1 MTASDPDQSPAVGET
16 PDASGRQPAG
26 PPDATA
32 RLSDIPAIREA
43 LRRLIAA
50 GLHSEAVQ
58 LARSLA
64 RAGALD
70 CKTQV
75 EAAGSCLQAG
85 DLESAEELARGAVAL
100 DPDDAAARNTLA
112 YCLIQ
117 RRMFAAAAEE
127 AAVAVRLDPSLA
139 PAHNHLGLALMAA
152 GQAEAAV
159 EAFARALQL
168 APRDL
173 NYGLNVATTLEALGR
188 LDEALARL
196 DATRRV
202 HPASTSVYLIR
213 AELLQKLQRYPEA
226 LDSYETAIDLAPD
239 DPMAH
244 WWYSLCLL
252 LTGHLAEGWREF
264 EWRLKGSKLGPPQ
277 RPRPMPQ
284 WQGEDLNGRSILVH
298 AEQGFG
304 DAIQFARYVPL
315 LQASGAEV
323 VVETYP
329 ELVELFTSL
338 PGHPTVLSS
347 VQPAPAVDFHCPF
360 MSLPLALLA
369 DHPDIPADTPYLS
382 VPPAAAARWASRF
395 EPVGSPLIGLVCSGR
410 PTHPNDAN
418 RSMSLDALAQAL
430 PPGPRYV
437 LLQQVLRETDSE
449 VLNQRPD
456 IVCLKD
462 DLRDFSDTAAAVAR
476 MDLVISVDTSV
487 AHLAGALAR
496 PLLLLLPFQ
505 PEWRWG
511 LASEACAWY
520 PTARLLRQSAIGD
533 WSDPLAAVTEAVR
546 GLLREGLA

>member
-1 MTASDPDQSPAVGET
+1 LTHPHPDIPDAKEALLSLNRAGSRAEGGPAPVSETKPDAVDFEPLLEAAIGCLRAGEMESGEALVRTALSLVPDHAVG
-16 PDASGRQPAG
+16 RN
-26 PPDATA
+26 
-32 RLSDIPAIREA
+32 A
-43 LRRLIAA
+43 LAFCLNTRRAF
-50 GLHSEAVQ
+50 EQ
-58 LARSLA
+58 
-64 RAGALD
+64 
-70 CKTQV
+70 
-75 EAAGSCLQAG
+75 
-85 DLESAEELARGAVAL
+85 
-100 DPDDAAARNTLA
+100 
-112 YCLIQ
+112 
-117 RRMFAAAAEE
+117 AAEE
-127 AAVAVRLDPSLA
+127 AAAAVRLDPSLA
-139 PAHNHLGLALMAA
+139 PAHNNLGRALSAM
-152 GQAEAAV
+152 GRPEAAV
-159 EAFARALQL
+159 EAFGQALRLQ
-168 APRDL
+168 PREL
-173 NYGLNVATTLEALGR
+173 TYGLNLANALDAAGR
-188 LDEALARL
+188 SDEALARL

-226 LDSYETAIDLAPD
+226 LDCYETAIDLAPD

-315 LQASGAEV
+315 LQTSGAEV

-546 GLLREGLA
+546 SLLREGLA